1 MAQTS
6 DDRWG
11 SFWVWATIV
20 IVLLSIVVAWM
31 SAHDRVDDD
40 IPARAP
46 AATGAAGHQPAG
58 RSGDGSWG
66 SVSIAV
72 GAPGPGVAARI

>member
-1 MAQTS
+1 MAYTS

-20 IVLLSIVVAWM
+20 IVLLSIVVAWL
-31 SAHDRVDDD
+31 SAHNRVDDD

-46 AATGAAGHQPAG
+46 AATGAVGQQPIGASG
-58 RSGDGSWG
+58 R
-66 SVSIAV
+66 VSIAV
-72 GAPGPGVAARI
+72 GLPGSAAATRI